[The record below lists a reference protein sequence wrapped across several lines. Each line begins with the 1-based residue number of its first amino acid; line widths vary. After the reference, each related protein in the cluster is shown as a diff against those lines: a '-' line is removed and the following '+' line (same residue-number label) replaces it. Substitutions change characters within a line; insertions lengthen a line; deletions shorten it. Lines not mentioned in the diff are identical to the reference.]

1 MSDIPYN
8 QERFFLDVVL
18 DNAEDAIVY
27 VDKDGIIQLLTQTY
41 ADFLRVDRQWA
52 IGRHI
57 TEVIDNTRMHI
68 VARTGVPEY
77 NAVQEIN
84 GQNTVVKRIPV
95 YRNGAVVGAIGR
107 VIFRNL
113 DDLTELYEQISSMT
127 HQLNLYKE
135 EFDRSHRARFS
146 MDSIIGEDP
155 IMKEIKEQ
163 ALRFARSN
171 STLLILGESG
181 TGKDVIAQAV
191 HANSARSEAPFLKIN
206 CAGIPAE
213 LLESE
218 LFGYSEGAFTG
229 AVKGGKIGKFMAA
242 DGGTVLLDEIGELP
256 MNMQVKLLRFLQ
268 EKVIEPIGSTESIP
282 VDVRVIAA
290 TNRNLE
296 EMIAEGLFRLDL
308 FYRLNVLSIVMPPLR
323 KRVADIAPLCY
334 HFAEIIAE
342 REKIPF
348 RGFSLEALTL
358 LKAYPFPGNVWEL
371 ENIVERALNDM
382 RPGEDILRKEHLSG
396 KVLGIRADR
405 VPENLELIVETAEK
419 NAISDALLICRGNK
433 SRAAQLLG
441 VSRTSFYDKMRKY
454 ELI

>member
-1 MSDIPYN
+1 MNSIPFN

-41 ADFLRVDRQWA
+41 ADFLRVDRTWA

-84 GQNTVVKRIPV
+84 GQNTIVKRIPV
-95 YRNGAVVGAIGR
+95 YRNGEVVGAIGR
-107 VIFRNL
+107 VIFRNI

-135 EFDRSHRARFS
+135 EFDRTNRARFS

-155 IMKEIKEQ
+155 VMEEIKEQ

-218 LFGYSEGAFTG
+218 LFGYTEGAFTG
-229 AVKGGKIGKFMAA
+229 AAKGGKIGKFMAA

-282 VDVRVIAA
+282 VDVRIIAA

-296 EMIAEGLFRLDL
+296 EMIQEGLFRLDL
-308 FYRLNVLSIVMPPLR
+308 YYRLNVLTIVMPPLR
-323 KRVADIAPLCY
+323 ERVGDIAPLSY
-334 HFAEIIAE
+334 YFAERIAE

-348 RGFSLEALTL
+348 RGFSLEVLTL
-358 LKAYPFPGNVWEL
+358 LKAYNFPGNVREL
-371 ENIVERALNDM
+371 ENIIERALNDM
-382 RPGEDILRKEHLSG
+382 RPGENLLRKEHLSA
-396 KVLGIRADR
+396 KVLGTHSDR
-405 VPENLELIVETAEK
+405 VPENLDLIVETVER

-433 SRAAQLLG
+433 SRAAKMLG
-441 VSRTSFYDKMRKY
+441 ISRTSFYDKMRKY